1 MPDWWDFEIVNQELK
16 SKLLGSTRVSVG
28 GVALLDRKAVEVFFG
43 GTRPLHP
50 STVYRHIRAGRI
62 PPPIKISAGCSRWSL
77 AECQAALARMGGH
90 NV

>member
-1 MPDWWDFEIVNQELK
+1 MNQELR

-43 GTRPLHP
+43 GTKPLHP
-50 STVYRHIRAGRI
+50 ATVYRHIAAGRI

-77 AECQAALARMGGH
+77 EACEAALARMVGGH